1 MFPVFNVSFLFLKL
15 INTLV
20 LQVDLQRFRPEFR
33 AFRSIMRQNCWP
45 QKQPFMTL
53 RDTHARTHAQIHTKL
68 CYFNNGVCYGY
79 GSKTKFRPASITIS
93 FKLFPHK
100 NNTLV

>member
-20 LQVDLQRFRPEFR
+20 VQVDLQRFRPEFR

-53 RDTHARTHAQIHTKL
+53 RDTHARTHKYTL
-68 CYFNNGVCYGY
+68 NFV
-79 GSKTKFRPASITIS
+79 IS
-93 FKLFPHK
+93 TTVYVMDMVPRLNLDQHR
-100 NNTLV
+100 